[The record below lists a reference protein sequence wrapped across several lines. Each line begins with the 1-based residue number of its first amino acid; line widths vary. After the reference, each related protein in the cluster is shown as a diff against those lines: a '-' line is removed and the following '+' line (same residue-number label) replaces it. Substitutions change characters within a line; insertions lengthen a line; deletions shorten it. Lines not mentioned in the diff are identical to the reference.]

1 MAKVH
6 PGAPRSSSYLTS
18 SKQETFTIWMKS
30 LVLNCKGCTVFDSN
44 GQIVYRVDNYSSK
57 CRDVYL
63 MDFKGEVLFTILRK
77 EKFKLFRFW
86 EGYKSTGADRNPK
99 RPGFQVRKAPFRLIS
114 RGYSSSRDVVVVGLD
129 ENQSFGYN
137 IESCRTRNS
146 PCKIVD
152 KFGRPI
158 AEVKRKQSTCGVLL
172 GDDVLTMVV
181 EPFMDHCLIMGL
193 FVVYSLIN
201 CKM

>member
-1 MAKVH
+1 M
-6 PGAPRSSSYLTS
+6 
-18 SKQETFTIWMKS
+18 Q
-30 LVLNCKGCTVFDSN
+30 
-44 GQIVYRVDNYSSK
+44 
-57 CRDVYL
+57 
-63 MDFKGEVLFTILRK
+63 

-114 RGYSSSRDVVVVGLD
+114 RGYSSSREVVVVGLD
-129 ENQSFGYN
+129 KNQSFGYN

-158 AEVKRKQSTCGVLL
+158 AEVINLDIYNIICFIYMCVCTVR
-172 GDDVLTMVV
+172 
-181 EPFMDHCLIMGL
+181 IYIL
-193 FVVYSLIN
+193 FVGTNFSLIHTHTY
-201 CKM
+201 M